1 MKYFLGILVI
11 ALGTLMVIKT
21 EWFLQ
26 NFGRND
32 WAEQHLGIEG
42 GSRLMYKLL
51 GILFVVGSFLAM
63 TGMLGEI
70 FISIFGRAFG
80 L

>member
-1 MKYFLGILVI
+1 MKYFLGIGVMI
-11 ALGTLMVIKT
+11 VGFFMVVKT
-21 EWFLQ
+21 QWFME
-26 NFGRND
+26 NFGRNN
-32 WAEQHLGIEG
+32 WAEEHLGIEG

-51 GILFVVGSFLAM
+51 GILFIVGSFLGM

>member
-1 MKYFLGILVI
+1 MKYFLGIGVMVVGFFMI
-11 ALGTLMVIKT
+11 AKT
-21 EWFLQ
+21 DWFMQ
-26 NFGRND
+26 NFGRNN
-32 WAEQHLGIEG
+32 WAEEHLGTEG

-51 GILFVVGSFLAM
+51 GILFIVGSFLGM

>member
-1 MKYFLGILVI
+1 MLLGFVLI
-11 ALGTLMVIKT
+11 AKT
-21 EWFLQ
+21 EWFMQ
-26 NFGRND
+26 NFGRID
-32 WAEQHLGIEG
+32 WAEEHLGVEG
-42 GSRLMYKLL
+42 GSRLMYKII
-51 GILFVVGSFLAM
+51 GIVFIVGSFLAM